1 MEFWDHLQ
9 MQLEHKGFCRVENKK
24 NWYWQEENPV
34 LYLICL
40 LDGAEEGWREE
51 NMTFADFAGKMEG
64 CAFQAYDNRL
74 YRVFWHFSPETGRL
88 SAAQGQP
95 TQLLGVEKLLRAAAA
110 GREPEVL
117 VLRDTKEQKTPVA
130 MAVIFVICAA
140 LLAWCMLSGQREE
153 ILSAYGLSREGIL
166 AGEYYRF
173 FTCMFLHAGLLHLAS
188 NSIYLYYFGVR
199 AERLLGTGKF
209 LVLYLVSGLCG
220 GVFSVLFSGN
230 AGVSIGASGAIY
242 GLLGAMLLLTKKRG
256 ARYTGMNYSTMLL
269 LAATAIGFG
278 FLQEGVDNFAHIGGF
293 LGGIAVFSLLLRKK

>member
-1 MEFWDHLQ
+1 MQKQKIVQKIDPDILQ
-9 MQLEHKGFCRVENKK
+9 FLKGRKEV
-24 NWYWQEENPV
+24 PV
-34 LYLICL
+34 NTMIILINIVVFFL
-40 LDGAEEGWREE
+40 TELTGSSLDGKHLVQWGAAYTPLIQEG
-51 NMTFADFAGKMEG
+51 
-64 CAFQAYDNRL
+64 
-74 YRVFWHFSPETGRL
+74 H
-88 SAAQGQP
+88 
-95 TQLLGVEKLLRAAAA
+95 
-110 GREPEVL
+110 
-117 VLRDTKEQKTPVA
+117 
-130 MAVIFVICAA
+130 
-140 LLAWCMLSGQREE
+140 
-153 ILSAYGLSREGIL
+153 
-166 AGEYYRF
+166 EYYRF

>member
-1 MEFWDHLQ
+1 MQKQKIVQKIDPDILQ
-9 MQLEHKGFCRVENKK
+9 FLKVRKEV
-24 NWYWQEENPV
+24 PV
-34 LYLICL
+34 NTMIILINIVVFFL
-40 LDGAEEGWREE
+40 TELTGSSLDGKHLVEWGAAYTPLIQEG
-51 NMTFADFAGKMEG
+51 
-64 CAFQAYDNRL
+64 
-74 YRVFWHFSPETGRL
+74 H
-88 SAAQGQP
+88 
-95 TQLLGVEKLLRAAAA
+95 
-110 GREPEVL
+110 
-117 VLRDTKEQKTPVA
+117 
-130 MAVIFVICAA
+130 
-140 LLAWCMLSGQREE
+140 
-153 ILSAYGLSREGIL
+153 
-166 AGEYYRF
+166 EYYRF